1 MKLIAPSNRVII
13 KVDLESKNSHTFKD
27 GTKIKLERVYDNFN
41 MRYVKP
47 VNATVVAANGIPED
61 AEILI
66 HHNATHDT
74 YKLFNYLRPTAEAS
88 SDIQYFSIPIEEC
101 FLWRDSQDKAWQPLN
116 NFVTGLRIFEP
127 YTGFLEGIPST
138 LIKNKIYVTSGE
150 LTGKVVTTLI
160 SSDYE
165 IIYQNDDGT
174 EGKIIRLRYYPEG
187 HERNEVIAIDHD
199 LTSRVINNEV
209 LIGYGLSDA
218 SKLVTISTPNLVCL
232 S

>member
-1 MKLIAPSNRVII
+1 MKLTSPANRVII

-27 GTKIKLERVYDNFN
+27 GTKIKLERQYDNFN

-47 VNATVVAANGIPED
+47 VNAEVVNAKNIPAG

-74 YKLFNYLRPTAEAS
+74 YKIFNYQRPTAEAS

-101 FLWRDSQDKAWQPLN
+101 FMWREEKGSTWNALN
-116 NFVTGLRIFEP
+116 NFITGLRIFEP
-127 YTGFLEGIPST
+127 YSGTLQGIDPS

-150 LTGKVVTTLI
+150 LAGNVVGTVI

-187 HERNEVIAIDHD
+187 NDRNEVISVEHEY
-199 LTSRVINNEV
+199 TERVKNGELLV
-209 LIGYGLSDA
+209 GYSISDA
-218 SKLVTISTPNLVCL
+218 KKLN
-232 S
+232 

>member
-1 MKLIAPSNRVII
+1 MKLKAPSNRVII

-47 VNATVVAANGIPED
+47 VNAEVVDAKDIPSGS
-61 AEILI
+61 EILI

-74 YKLFNYLRPTAEAS
+74 YKIFNYQRPTTEAS

-101 FLWRDSQDKAWQPLN
+101 FMWREEKGSSWNALN
-116 NFVTGLRIFEP
+116 NFVTALRIFKPYKGILDGIEP
-127 YTGFLEGIPST
+127 EIMN
-138 LIKNKIYVTSGE
+138 NKLYITSGE
-150 LTGKVVTTLI
+150 LKGRAVNTVI

-174 EGKIIRLRYYPEG
+174 EGRIIRLRYYPDG
-187 HERNEVIAIDHD
+187 NDRNEIIAINDNMTELVENGD
-199 LTSRVINNEV
+199 LWVGYSKSDAKQLNEV
-209 LIGYGLSDA
+209 E
-218 SKLVTISTPNLVCL
+218 CL
-232 S
+232 

>member
-1 MKLIAPSNRVII
+1 MKLIAPSDRVII

-27 GTKIKLERVYDNFN
+27 GTKIRLERVYDNFN

-47 VNATVVAANGIPED
+47 VNAIVVNAKNIPEG

-74 YKLFNYLRPTAEAS
+74 YKIFNYLRPTTEAS
-88 SDIQYFSIPIEEC
+88 SDVQYFSIPIGEC
-101 FLWRDSQDKAWQPLN
+101 FLWRKEKGSPWNPLN
-116 NFVTGLRIFEP
+116 NFITGLRVFEP
-127 YTGFLEGIPST
+127 YTGILEGISPT

-150 LTGKVVTTLI
+150 LAGNVVGTVI

-165 IIYQNDDGT
+165 IIYQDDDGT

-187 HERNEVIAIDHD
+187 NDRNEVISIEHEF
-199 LTSRVINNEV
+199 TKKVINGDLLV
-209 LIGYGLSDA
+209 GYNISDA
-218 SKLVTISTPNLVCL
+218 KKLN
-232 S
+232 

>member
-1 MKLIAPSNRVII
+1 MKLKAPSNRVII

-47 VNATVVAANGIPED
+47 VNAEVVDAAGIPVGS
-61 AEILI
+61 EILI

-74 YKLFNYLRPTAEAS
+74 YKIFNYQKPTAEAS
-88 SDIQYFSIPIEEC
+88 SEMQYFSIPIEEC
-101 FLWRDSQDKAWQPLN
+101 FMWRNEKGSTWNPLN
-116 NFVTGLRIFEP
+116 NFITGLRLFEP
-127 YTGFLEGIPST
+127 YTGFLQGVEPT
-138 LIKNKIYVTSGE
+138 LVKNKIYVTSGE
-150 LTGKVVTTLI
+150 LSGNVVGTVI

-187 HERNEVIAIDHD
+187 NDRNEVISVEHELTEKVVNGD
-199 LTSRVINNEV
+199 L
-209 LIGYGLSDA
+209 LIGYNISDA
-218 SKLVTISTPNLVCL
+218 KKLN
-232 S
+232 

>member
-1 MKLIAPSNRVII
+1 MKLKAPSNRVII

-47 VNATVVAANGIPED
+47 VNAEVVDAKDIPTG

-74 YKLFNYLRPTAEAS
+74 YKIFNYQRPTTEAS

-101 FLWRDSQDKAWQPLN
+101 FMWREGKGSIWNALN
-116 NFVTGLRIFEP
+116 NFVTALRIFKPYKGMLQGIEP
-127 YTGFLEGIPST
+127 EVMN
-138 LIKNKIYVTSGE
+138 NKLYITSGE
-150 LTGKVVTTLI
+150 LKGRAVNTVI

-174 EGKIIRLRYYPEG
+174 EGRIIRLRYYPDG
-187 HERNEVIAIDHD
+187 NDRNEIIAINDNMTELVENGD
-199 LTSRVINNEV
+199 LWV
-209 LIGYGLSDA
+209 GYSKSDA
-218 SKLVTISTPNLVCL
+218 KQLKEVECL
-232 S
+232 

>member
-1 MKLIAPSNRVII
+1 MKLKAPSNRVII

-47 VNATVVAANGIPED
+47 VNAEVVDAKDIPSGS
-61 AEILI
+61 EILI

-74 YKLFNYLRPTAEAS
+74 YKIFNYQRPTTEAS

-101 FLWRDSQDKAWQPLN
+101 FMWREEKGSSWNALN
-116 NFVTGLRIFEP
+116 NFVTALRIFKPYKGILDGIEP
-127 YTGFLEGIPST
+127 EVMNNRLYI
-138 LIKNKIYVTSGE
+138 TSGA
-150 LTGKVVTTLI
+150 LNGKAVNTVI

-174 EGKIIRLRYYPEG
+174 EGRIIRLRYYPDG
-187 HERNEVIAIDHD
+187 NDRNEIIAINDNMTELIKNGD
-199 LTSRVINNEV
+199 LWV
-209 LIGYGLSDA
+209 GYSKSDA
-218 SKLVTISTPNLVCL
+218 KQLKELECL
-232 S
+232 

>member
-1 MKLIAPSNRVII
+1 MKLKAPSNRVII

-47 VNATVVAANGIPED
+47 VNAEVVDAKDIPTG

-74 YKLFNYLRPTAEAS
+74 YKIFNYQRPTTEAS

-101 FLWRDSQDKAWQPLN
+101 FMWREGKGSIWNALN
-116 NFVTGLRIFEP
+116 NFVTALRIFKPYNGMLQGIEP
-127 YTGFLEGIPST
+127 EVMN
-138 LIKNKIYVTSGE
+138 NKLYITSGE
-150 LTGKVVTTLI
+150 LKGRAVNTVI

-174 EGKIIRLRYYPEG
+174 EGRIIRLRYYPDG
-187 HERNEVIAIDHD
+187 NDRNEIIAINDNMTELIENGD
-199 LTSRVINNEV
+199 LLV
-209 LIGYGLSDA
+209 GYNKSDA
-218 SKLVTISTPNLVCL
+218 KKLKEVECL
-232 S
+232 

>member
-1 MKLIAPSNRVII
+1 MKLISPVNRVII

-27 GTKIKLERVYDNFN
+27 GTKIKLERQYDNFN

-47 VNATVVAANGIPED
+47 VNAEVVNAKDIPEG

-74 YKLFNYLRPTAEAS
+74 YKIFNYQRPTAEAS
-88 SDIQYFSIPIEEC
+88 SDTQYFSIPIEEC
-101 FLWRDSQDKAWQPLN
+101 FMWREEKGSTWNALN
-116 NFVTGLRIFEP
+116 NFITGLRIFEP
-127 YTGFLEGIPST
+127 YNGFLQGIEPS

-150 LTGKVVTTLI
+150 LAGNVVGTVI

-187 HERNEVIAIDHD
+187 NDRNEVISVEHEY
-199 LTSRVINNEV
+199 TERVKNGELLV
-209 LIGYGLSDA
+209 GYSISDA
-218 SKLVTISTPNLVCL
+218 KKLN
-232 S
+232 

>member
-1 MKLIAPSNRVII
+1 MKLKAPSNRVII

-47 VNATVVAANGIPED
+47 VNAEVVDAEDIPAG

-74 YKLFNYLRPTAEAS
+74 YKIFNYQRPTTEAS

-101 FLWRDSQDKAWQPLN
+101 FMWREEKGSIWNALN
-116 NFVTGLRIFEP
+116 NFVTALRIFKPYKGMLQGIEP
-127 YTGFLEGIPST
+127 EVMN
-138 LIKNKIYVTSGE
+138 NKLYITSGE
-150 LTGKVVTTLI
+150 LKGRAVNTVI

-174 EGKIIRLRYYPEG
+174 EGRIIRLRYFPDG
-187 HERNEVIAIDHD
+187 NDRNEIIAINDNMTE
-199 LTSRVINNEV
+199 LVESGELLV
-209 LIGYGLSDA
+209 GYNKSDA
-218 SKLVTISTPNLVCL
+218 KQLKEVECL
-232 S
+232 

>member
-1 MKLIAPSNRVII
+1 MKLKAPSNRVII

-47 VNATVVAANGIPED
+47 VNAEVVDGKDIPTG

-74 YKLFNYLRPTAEAS
+74 YKIFNYQRPTTEAS

-101 FLWRDSQDKAWQPLN
+101 FMWREGKGSIWNALN
-116 NFVTGLRIFEP
+116 NFVTALRIFKPYKGMLQGIEP
-127 YTGFLEGIPST
+127 EVMN
-138 LIKNKIYVTSGE
+138 NKLYITSGE
-150 LTGKVVTTLI
+150 LKGRVVNTVI

-174 EGKIIRLRYYPEG
+174 EGRIIRLRYFPDG
-187 HERNEVIAIDHD
+187 NDRNEIIAINDNMTE
-199 LTSRVINNEV
+199 LVESGELLV
-209 LIGYGLSDA
+209 GYNKSDA
-218 SKLVTISTPNLVCL
+218 KQLKEVECL
-232 S
+232 

>member
-1 MKLIAPSNRVII
+1 MKLISPANRVII

-27 GTKIKLERVYDNFN
+27 GTKIKLERQYDNFN

-47 VNATVVAANGIPED
+47 VNAEVVNAKDIPAG

-74 YKLFNYLRPTAEAS
+74 YKIFNYQRPTAEAS

-101 FLWRDSQDKAWQPLN
+101 FMWREEKGSTWNALN
-116 NFVTGLRIFEP
+116 NFITGLRIFEP
-127 YTGFLEGIPST
+127 YSGTLQGIDPS

-150 LTGKVVTTLI
+150 LAGNVVGTVI

-187 HERNEVIAIDHD
+187 NDRNEVISVEHEY
-199 LTSRVINNEV
+199 TERVKSGELLV
-209 LIGYGLSDA
+209 GYSISDA
-218 SKLVTISTPNLVCL
+218 KKLN
-232 S
+232 

>member
-1 MKLIAPSNRVII
+1 MKLKSPANRVII

-27 GTKIKLERVYDNFN
+27 GTKIKLERQYDNFN

-47 VNATVVAANGIPED
+47 VNAEVVNAKDIPEG

-74 YKLFNYLRPTAEAS
+74 YKIFNYQRPTAEAS
-88 SDIQYFSIPIEEC
+88 SDVQYFSIPIEEC
-101 FLWRDSQDKAWQPLN
+101 FMWRTEKGSTWNALN
-116 NFVTGLRIFEP
+116 NFITGLRIFEP
-127 YTGFLEGIPST
+127 YNGFLQGIEPS

-150 LTGKVVTTLI
+150 LAGNVVGTVI

-187 HERNEVIAIDHD
+187 NDRNEVISVEHEYTERVKSGD
-199 LTSRVINNEV
+199 LLV
-209 LIGYGLSDA
+209 GYSISDA
-218 SKLVTISTPNLVCL
+218 KKLN
-232 S
+232 

>member
-1 MKLIAPSNRVII
+1 MKLKAPSNRVII

-47 VNATVVAANGIPED
+47 VNAEVVDAAEIPAG

-74 YKLFNYLRPTAEAS
+74 YKIFNYQRPTAEAS
-88 SDIQYFSIPIEEC
+88 SDMQYFSIPIEEC
-101 FLWRDSQDKAWQPLN
+101 FMWRSEKGSTWNPLN
-116 NFVTGLRIFEP
+116 NFITGLRLFEP
-127 YTGFLEGIPST
+127 YTGFLQGVEPTIV
-138 LIKNKIYVTSGE
+138 KNKIYVTSGD
-150 LTGKVVTTLI
+150 LAGNVVGTVV

-187 HERNEVIAIDHD
+187 NERNEVISIEHELTEKVVKGD
-199 LTSRVINNEV
+199 LMV
-209 LIGYGLSDA
+209 GYNISDA

-232 S
+232 

>member
-1 MKLIAPSNRVII
+1 MKLKAPSNRVII

-47 VNATVVAANGIPED
+47 VNAEVVDAAEIPAG

-74 YKLFNYLRPTAEAS
+74 YKIFNYQRPTAEAS
-88 SDIQYFSIPIEEC
+88 SDMQYFSIPIEEC
-101 FLWRDSQDKAWQPLN
+101 FMWRTEKGSTWNALN
-116 NFVTGLRIFEP
+116 NFITGLRIFEP
-127 YTGFLEGIPST
+127 YTGFLQGVEPTI
-138 LIKNKIYVTSGE
+138 IKNKIYVTSGD
-150 LTGKVVTTLI
+150 LAGNVVGTVI

-187 HERNEVIAIDHD
+187 NDRNEVISVEHELTEKVVKGD
-199 LTSRVINNEV
+199 LLV
-209 LIGYGLSDA
+209 GYNISDA
-218 SKLVTISTPNLVCL
+218 KKLN
-232 S
+232 

>member
-1 MKLIAPSNRVII
+1 MKLISPANRVII

-27 GTKIKLERVYDNFN
+27 GTKIKLERQYDNFN

-47 VNATVVAANGIPED
+47 VNAEVVNAKNIPAG

-74 YKLFNYLRPTAEAS
+74 YKIFNYQRPTAEAS

-101 FLWRDSQDKAWQPLN
+101 FMWREEKGSTWNALN
-116 NFVTGLRIFEP
+116 NFITGLRIFEP
-127 YTGFLEGIPST
+127 YSGTLQGIDPS

-150 LTGKVVTTLI
+150 LAGNVVGTVI

-187 HERNEVIAIDHD
+187 NDRNEVISVEHEY
-199 LTSRVINNEV
+199 TERVKNGEL
-209 LIGYGLSDA
+209 LIGYSISDA
-218 SKLVTISTPNLVCL
+218 KKLN
-232 S
+232 

>member
-1 MKLIAPSNRVII
+1 MKLKAPSNRVII

-47 VNATVVAANGIPED
+47 VNAEVVDAKDIPTG

-74 YKLFNYLRPTAEAS
+74 YKIFNYQRPTTEAS

-101 FLWRDSQDKAWQPLN
+101 FMWREGKGSIWNALN
-116 NFVTGLRIFEP
+116 NFVTALRIFKP
-127 YTGFLEGIPST
+127 YKGMLEGIEPEVMN
-138 LIKNKIYVTSGE
+138 NKLYITSGE
-150 LTGKVVTTLI
+150 LKGKAVNTVI

-165 IIYQNDDGT
+165 IIYQNEDGT
-174 EGKIIRLRYYPEG
+174 EGRIIRLRYFPDG
-187 HERNEVIAIDHD
+187 NDRNEITAINDNLTELVENGD
-199 LTSRVINNEV
+199 LWV
-209 LIGYGLSDA
+209 GYSKSDA
-218 SKLVTISTPNLVCL
+218 KQLKEVECL
-232 S
+232 

>member
-1 MKLIAPSNRVII
+1 MKLKAPSNRVII

-47 VNATVVAANGIPED
+47 VNAEVVDAKDIPSGS
-61 AEILI
+61 EILI

-74 YKLFNYLRPTAEAS
+74 YKIFNYQRPTTEAS

-101 FLWRDSQDKAWQPLN
+101 FMWRKEKGSSWNALN
-116 NFVTGLRIFEP
+116 NFVTALRIFKPYKGILDGIEP
-127 YTGFLEGIPST
+127 EVMNNRLYI
-138 LIKNKIYVTSGE
+138 TSGE
-150 LTGKVVTTLI
+150 LNGKAVNTVI

-174 EGKIIRLRYYPEG
+174 EGRIIRLRYYPDG
-187 HERNEVIAIDHD
+187 NDRNEIIAINDNMTELIEKGD
-199 LTSRVINNEV
+199 LWV
-209 LIGYGLSDA
+209 GYSKSDA
-218 SKLVTISTPNLVCL
+218 KQLKELECL
-232 S
+232 

>member
-1 MKLIAPSNRVII
+1 MKLKAPSNRVII

-47 VNATVVAANGIPED
+47 VNAEVVDAKDIPTG

-74 YKLFNYLRPTAEAS
+74 YKIFNYQRPTTEAS

-101 FLWRDSQDKAWQPLN
+101 FMWRETKGSIWNALN
-116 NFVTGLRIFEP
+116 NFVTALRIFKP
-127 YTGFLEGIPST
+127 YNGMLEGIEPEVMN
-138 LIKNKIYVTSGE
+138 NKLYITSGE
-150 LTGKVVTTLI
+150 LKGRAVNTVI

-174 EGKIIRLRYYPEG
+174 EGRILSRR
-187 HERNEVIAIDHD
+187 ER
-199 LTSRVINNEV
+199 
-209 LIGYGLSDA
+209 
-218 SKLVTISTPNLVCL
+218 
-232 S
+232 

>member
-1 MKLIAPSNRVII
+1 MKLKAPSNRVII

-47 VNATVVAANGIPED
+47 VNAEVVDAKDIPVG

-74 YKLFNYLRPTAEAS
+74 YKIFNYQRPTAEAS

-101 FLWRDSQDKAWQPLN
+101 FMWRGEKGSSWNALN
-116 NFVTGLRIFEP
+116 NFVTALRIFKPYKGMLQGIEP
-127 YTGFLEGIPST
+127 EVMN
-138 LIKNKIYVTSGE
+138 NKLYITSGE
-150 LTGKVVTTLI
+150 LKGRAVNTVI

-174 EGKIIRLRYYPEG
+174 EGRIIRLRYFPDG
-187 HERNEVIAIDHD
+187 NDRNEIIAINDNMTELVENGD
-199 LTSRVINNEV
+199 LWV
-209 LIGYGLSDA
+209 GYSKSDA
-218 SKLVTISTPNLVCL
+218 KQLKEVECL
-232 S
+232 

>member
-1 MKLIAPSNRVII
+1 MKLKAPSNRVII

-47 VNATVVAANGIPED
+47 VNAEVVDAKDIPAG

-74 YKLFNYLRPTAEAS
+74 YKIFNYQRPTTEAS

-101 FLWRDSQDKAWQPLN
+101 FMWREGKGSIWNALN
-116 NFVTGLRIFEP
+116 NFVTALRIFKPYNGMLQGIEP
-127 YTGFLEGIPST
+127 EVMN
-138 LIKNKIYVTSGE
+138 NKLYITSGE
-150 LTGKVVTTLI
+150 LKGRAVNTVI

-174 EGKIIRLRYYPEG
+174 EGRIIRLRYFPDG
-187 HERNEVIAIDHD
+187 NDRNEIIAINDNMTELVESGELLVGYNKLD
-199 LTSRVINNEV
+199 AKQLKEV
-209 LIGYGLSDA
+209 E
-218 SKLVTISTPNLVCL
+218 CL
-232 S
+232 

>member
-1 MKLIAPSNRVII
+1 MKLKAPSNRVII

-47 VNATVVAANGIPED
+47 VNAEVVNAAEIPAG

-74 YKLFNYLRPTAEAS
+74 YKIFNYQRPTAEAS
-88 SDIQYFSIPIEEC
+88 SDMQYFSIPIEEC
-101 FLWRDSQDKAWQPLN
+101 FMWRSEKGSTWNALN
-116 NFVTGLRIFEP
+116 NFITGLRIFEP
-127 YTGFLEGIPST
+127 YTGFLEGIDPK
-138 LIKNKIYVTSGE
+138 LVKNKIYVTSGD
-150 LTGKVVTTLI
+150 LAGNVVGTVI

-187 HERNEVIAIDHD
+187 NDRNEVISVEHELTEKVVNGD
-199 LTSRVINNEV
+199 L
-209 LIGYGLSDA
+209 LIGYNISDA
-218 SKLVTISTPNLVCL
+218 KKLN
-232 S
+232 

>member
-47 VNATVVAANGIPED
+47 VNATVVAAKDIPEG

-74 YKLFNYLRPTAEAS
+74 YKLFNYLKPTAEAS

-101 FLWRDSQDKAWQPLN
+101 FLWRNGQNEAWQPLN
-116 NFVTGLRIFEP
+116 NFITGLRIFEP
-127 YTGFLEGIPST
+127 YTGFLEGIPPA
-138 LIKNKIYVTSGE
+138 LIKNKIYITSGE
-150 LTGKVVTTLI
+150 LTGKVATTLI

-174 EGKIIRLRYYPEG
+174 DGRIIRLRYYNDG
-187 HERNEVIAIDHD
+187 NERNEIIAIDHS
-199 LTSRVINNEV
+199 LTDRVLNNEV
-209 LIGYGLSDA
+209 LIGYSISDA
-218 SKLVTISTPNLVCL
+218 AKLINITTPDVCL

>member
-1 MKLIAPSNRVII
+1 MKLKAPSNRVII

-47 VNATVVAANGIPED
+47 VNAEVVDAKDIPAG

-74 YKLFNYLRPTAEAS
+74 YKIFNYQRPTTEAS

-101 FLWRDSQDKAWQPLN
+101 FMWREGKGSIWNALN
-116 NFVTGLRIFEP
+116 NFVTALRIFKPYKGMLQGIEP
-127 YTGFLEGIPST
+127 EVMS
-138 LIKNKIYVTSGE
+138 NKLYITSGE
-150 LTGKVVTTLI
+150 LKGRAVNTVI

-174 EGKIIRLRYYPEG
+174 EGRIIRLRYFPDG
-187 HERNEVIAIDHD
+187 NDRNEIIAINDNMTE
-199 LTSRVINNEV
+199 LVESGELLV
-209 LIGYGLSDA
+209 GYNKSDA
-218 SKLVTISTPNLVCL
+218 KQLKEVECL
-232 S
+232 

>member
-1 MKLIAPSNRVII
+1 MKLKAPSNRVII

-47 VNATVVAANGIPED
+47 VNAEVVDAKDIPTG

-74 YKLFNYLRPTAEAS
+74 YKIFNYQRPTTEAS

-101 FLWRDSQDKAWQPLN
+101 FMWREGKGSIWNALN
-116 NFVTGLRIFEP
+116 NFVTALRIFKPYKGMLQGIEP
-127 YTGFLEGIPST
+127 EVMN
-138 LIKNKIYVTSGE
+138 NKLYITSGE
-150 LTGKVVTTLI
+150 LKGRAVNTVI

-174 EGKIIRLRYYPEG
+174 EGRIIRLRYYPDG
-187 HERNEVIAIDHD
+187 NDRNEIIAINDNMTELIENGD
-199 LTSRVINNEV
+199 LLV
-209 LIGYGLSDA
+209 GYNKSDA
-218 SKLVTISTPNLVCL
+218 KQLKEVECL
-232 S
+232 

>member
-1 MKLIAPSNRVII
+1 MKLKAPSNRVII

-47 VNATVVAANGIPED
+47 VNAEVVDAKDIPTG

-74 YKLFNYLRPTAEAS
+74 YKIFNYQRPTAEAS

-101 FLWRDSQDKAWQPLN
+101 FMWREGKGSIWNALN
-116 NFVTGLRIFEP
+116 NFVTALRIFKPYKGMLQGIEP
-127 YTGFLEGIPST
+127 EVMN
-138 LIKNKIYVTSGE
+138 NKLYITSGE
-150 LTGKVVTTLI
+150 LKGRAVNTVI

-174 EGKIIRLRYYPEG
+174 EGRIIRLRYYPDG
-187 HERNEVIAIDHD
+187 NDRNEIIAINDNMTELVENGD
-199 LTSRVINNEV
+199 LWV
-209 LIGYGLSDA
+209 GYSKSDA
-218 SKLVTISTPNLVCL
+218 KQLKEAECL
-232 S
+232 

>member
-1 MKLIAPSNRVII
+1 MKLKAPTNRVII

-47 VNATVVAANGIPED
+47 VNAEVVDAKDIPAG

-74 YKLFNYLRPTAEAS
+74 YKIFNYQRPTTEAS

-101 FLWRDSQDKAWQPLN
+101 FMWREGKGSIWNALN
-116 NFVTGLRIFEP
+116 NFVTALRIFKPYKGMLQGIEP
-127 YTGFLEGIPST
+127 EVMN
-138 LIKNKIYVTSGE
+138 NKLYITSGE
-150 LTGKVVTTLI
+150 LKGRAVNTVI

-174 EGKIIRLRYYPEG
+174 EGRIIRLRYYPDG
-187 HERNEVIAIDHD
+187 NDRNEIIAINDNMTELIENGD
-199 LTSRVINNEV
+199 LLV
-209 LIGYGLSDA
+209 GYNKSDA
-218 SKLVTISTPNLVCL
+218 KKLKEVECL
-232 S
+232 

>member
-1 MKLIAPSNRVII
+1 MKLKAPSNRVII

-47 VNATVVAANGIPED
+47 VNAEVVDAKDIPAG

-74 YKLFNYLRPTAEAS
+74 YKIFNYQRPTTEAS

-101 FLWRDSQDKAWQPLN
+101 FMWREGKGSIWNALN
-116 NFVTGLRIFEP
+116 NFVTALRIFKPYKGMLQGIEP
-127 YTGFLEGIPST
+127 EVMN
-138 LIKNKIYVTSGE
+138 NKLYITSGE
-150 LTGKVVTTLI
+150 LKGRAVNTVI

-174 EGKIIRLRYYPEG
+174 EGRIIRLRYFPDG
-187 HERNEVIAIDHD
+187 NDRNEIIAINDNMTE
-199 LTSRVINNEV
+199 LLE
-209 LIGYGLSDA
+209 IGELLVGYNKSDA
-218 SKLVTISTPNLVCL
+218 KQLKEVECL
-232 S
+232 

>member
-1 MKLIAPSNRVII
+1 MKLKAPANRVII

-47 VNATVVAANGIPED
+47 VNATVVAAKDIPEG

-101 FLWRDSQDKAWQPLN
+101 FMWREEKGSIWNALN
-116 NFVTGLRIFEP
+116 NFVTALRIFKPYQGMLQGVEP
-127 YTGFLEGIPST
+127 EVMN
-138 LIKNKIYVTSGE
+138 NKLYITSGE
-150 LTGKVVTTLI
+150 LKGKVVNTVI

-174 EGKIIRLRYYPEG
+174 EGRIIRLRYYPDG
-187 HERNEVIAIDHD
+187 NDRNEIIAINNYMTELVENGD
-199 LTSRVINNEV
+199 LLV
-209 LIGYGLSDA
+209 GYSKSDA
-218 SKLVTISTPNLVCL
+218 KQLKEVECL
-232 S
+232 